1 MPIKGL
7 LESKGRLPRLGV
19 IRLGIKEYK
28 NGKEYPREVDYF
40 VVPTNLKLL
49 LGNQPKKIS
58 VLFPSDDPQR
68 VLGADY
74 IRYSGKLLTLKC
86 DGERFTEIPK
96 QGGELVGACKKE
108 SGKPCPCG
116 AKAVARLNL
125 IILDAPLGVWQVVVG
140 GEGRIADLLT
150 ELEVYRRAL
159 GRLTDIVFTV
169 ERIPAEIQ
177 IRKEDGSRLPKT
189 GWPVHIRCE
198 FTAAQA
204 AALRGVAIPG
214 LVPAL
219 AAPGIVEGPDEA
231 VPEEPHEEEWD
242 ISMCFRV
249 AKQAG
254 IDPHEYE
261 FYLTAIYNVASGDL
275 PNEAMAK
282 EVQFWRKAQESP
294 MALQSAKSVVNA
306 VNKRGVATPQ
316 RRLV

>member
-19 IRLGIKEYK
+19 IRLGIKEHK

-40 VVPTNLKLL
+40 VVPTNLKPL
-49 LGNQPKKIS
+49 LGEQPKKIS

-68 VLGADY
+68 VLVADY

-96 QGGELVGACKKE
+96 QGGEIVGACKKE
-108 SGKPCPCG
+108 SGKPCSCG
-116 AKAVARLNL
+116 AKAVARLNV
-125 IILDAPLGVWQVVVG
+125 IVLDASLGVWQIVIG

-150 ELEVYRRAL
+150 ELEIYRRAL

-177 IRKEDGSRLPKT
+177 VRKEDGSRLPKT

-214 LVPAL
+214 LIPAL
-219 AAPGIVEGPDEA
+219 ASPPPIVEAPDEA

-242 ISMCFRV
+242 ISMCFRA

-254 IDPHEYE
+254 IDPPDYE
-261 FYLTAIYNVASGDL
+261 FYLTALYKVPSGDL
-275 PNEAMAK
+275 PNAAIAK
-282 EVQFWRKAQESP
+282 EVQFWRKAQETP
-294 MALQSAKSVVNA
+294 MALATAKSVVIA
-306 VNKRGVATPQ
+306 VNKRGVSTQ
-316 RRLV
+316 RNLV